1 MKRTSIHIRK
11 GSIEIG
17 FESHSLKTEHFSLF
31 SVTLAR
37 SLYQLPLADKNEFIM
52 EGKRLYVGNLTYSV
66 NEGNLR
72 ELFGTYGEIESVKV
86 IEQKGFAFVEMGTV
100 EQAQAAMDALNGTD
114 YEGRT
119 LRIDEAR
126 PMQPRRDFGSNSG
139 SFGGNR
145 SSGGYGGNRS
155 SGGYGGNRRY

>member
-1 MKRTSIHIRK
+1 
-11 GSIEIG
+11 
-17 FESHSLKTEHFSLF
+17 
-31 SVTLAR
+31 
-37 SLYQLPLADKNEFIM
+37 M